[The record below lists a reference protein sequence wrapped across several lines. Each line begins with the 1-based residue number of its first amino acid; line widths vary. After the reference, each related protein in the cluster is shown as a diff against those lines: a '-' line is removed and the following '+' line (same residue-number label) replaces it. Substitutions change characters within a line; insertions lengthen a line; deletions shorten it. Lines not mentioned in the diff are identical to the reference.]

1 MKLKKGDLVQVVYDD
16 MPTSFAASMRR
27 YLQLGMVWDGCVQR
41 DGEERYRVIF
51 PDGLEELYWSEE
63 IKHA

>member
-1 MKLKKGDLVQVVYDD
+1 MKLKKGDLVQVVYNG
-16 MPTSFAASMRR
+16 MPASFAASMRR
-27 YLQLGMVWDGCVQR
+27 YLQFGMVWRLHVAAEFD
-41 DGEERYRVIF
+41 RYSVIF